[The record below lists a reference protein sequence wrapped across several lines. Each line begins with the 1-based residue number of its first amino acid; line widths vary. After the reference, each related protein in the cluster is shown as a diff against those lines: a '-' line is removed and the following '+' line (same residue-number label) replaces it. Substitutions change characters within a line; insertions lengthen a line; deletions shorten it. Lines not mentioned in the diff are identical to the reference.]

1 MYWRIRSS
9 SWIPSSTIRWSDR
22 RDLRGILFFVSCS
35 RPGREISGWTE
46 GLRRQWYYDVHGSDV
61 IYVYSDGRDIRE
73 TVIRLTSVRSQ
84 NVPLQEKKG
93 RFKLYLLILI
103 VEFEIVDIWYV

>member
-1 MYWRIRSS
+1 M
-9 SWIPSSTIRWSDR
+9 
-22 RDLRGILFFVSCS
+22 
-35 RPGREISGWTE
+35 
-46 GLRRQWYYDVHGSDV
+46 
-61 IYVYSDGRDIRE
+61 YSDGRDIRE